1 MRKLRTALFPEFP
14 VMFNLDAVFR
24 DPEHFYVERSE
35 RRKNLANAVL
45 VCVVVGEGDSR
56 SPLI

>member
-1 MRKLRTALFPEFP
+1 LRTALFPEFP